1 MHADLAAL
9 PIVDIFPMFPE
20 FAGFQETK
28 KYVDYSDTKVIEN
41 LPEYKMWF
49 GNVHV
54 SQVKGGEENK
64 DQSLLIT
71 GKVVDG
77 YKRGSKQLGV
87 PTANIEM
94 TEENKEKTKD
104 LVPGVYAAMGCFPET
119 KDETKQGKFYTAAL
133 SIGWN
138 PMYDNA
144 QKTVEVFLLNTF
156 PEDFYE
162 EVL

>member
-1 MHADLAAL
+1 MPKKLNSVYTEDVINSVFGQSVKVGSNQIPTMHADLAAL

-64 DQSLLIT
+64 D
-71 GKVVDG
+71 
-77 YKRGSKQLGV
+77 
-87 PTANIEM
+87 
-94 TEENKEKTKD
+94 
-104 LVPGVYAAMGCFPET
+104 
-119 KDETKQGKFYTAAL
+119 
-133 SIGWN
+133 
-138 PMYDNA
+138 
-144 QKTVEVFLLNTF
+144 
-156 PEDFYE
+156 
-162 EVL
+162 